1 MFGGQINLLFM
12 HRRDAIRNV
21 AILLGTAISAST
33 LSALESCTGSAPK
46 NYDLQKPETKALLA
60 EIAETIIPKTSTP
73 GAKDAK
79 VEDFI
84 IVMMNDCYKKEDQQ
98 IFLDG
103 LSKID
108 EASKKQF
115 KKGFMDITP
124 EQRTELLTGIEKERV
139 DYNKRKDKKEGDP
152 THYFQYLKELTL
164 LGYFTSEPGATK
176 ALRYVP
182 VPGKYEGCTPYTK
195 GEKAWAV

>member
-1 MFGGQINLLFM
+1 M

-46 NYDLQKPETKALLA
+46 NYDLNKPETKVLLA
-60 EIAETIIPKTSTP
+60 EIAETIIPTTSTP
-73 GAKDAK
+73 GAKAAK
-79 VEDFI
+79 VDEFI
-84 IVMMNDCYKKEDQQ
+84 VVMMNDCYKKADQD

-103 LSKID
+103 LKKID
-108 EASKKQF
+108 TASQQKF
-115 KKGFMDITP
+115 KKNFMDITP
-124 EQRTELLTGIEKERV
+124 EQRTELLTQIDKERV
-139 DYNKRKDKKEGDP
+139 EYNKRKDKKEGDP

-164 LGYFTSEPGATK
+164 LGYFTSKEGATQ

-182 VPGKYEGCTPYTK
+182 VPGKYEGCIPYKK
-195 GEKAWAV
+195 GDKAWAV

>member
-1 MFGGQINLLFM
+1 MQ
-12 HRRDAIRNV
+12 RREAIRNV

-46 NYDLQKPETKALLA
+46 NYDLHKPETKALLA
-60 EIAETIIPKTSTP
+60 EIAETILPKTNTP

-79 VEDFI
+79 VEEFI

-98 IFLDG
+98 NFLDG
-103 LSKID
+103 LKKID
-108 EASKKQF
+108 DASRKEF
-115 KKGFMDITP
+115 KAGFMDITP
-124 EQRTELLTGIEKERV
+124 EQRTQLLTKIEQTRV

-176 ALRYVP
+176 ALRYVAI
-182 VPGKYEGCTPYTK
+182 PGKYEGCIPYTK
-195 GEKAWAV
+195 GEKAWAM

>member
-1 MFGGQINLLFM
+1 M

-46 NYDLQKPETKALLA
+46 NYELQKPATKALLA
-60 EIAETIIPKTSTP
+60 EIAETIIPTTNTP
-73 GAKDAK
+73 GAKAAGVD
-79 VEDFI
+79 EFI
-84 IVMMNDCYKKEDQQ
+84 IVMMNDCYQKKDQEV
-98 IFLDG
+98 FLEG
-103 LSKID
+103 LKKID
-108 EASKKQF
+108 VASTEKF
-115 KKGFMDITP
+115 KKSFMDITP
-124 EQRTELLTGIEKERV
+124 EQRTELLTQIEQERV

-164 LGYFTSEPGATK
+164 LGYFTSKPGATE

-182 VPGKYEGCTPYTK
+182 VPGKYEGCIPYKK
-195 GEKAWAV
+195 GDKAWAV

>member
-1 MFGGQINLLFM
+1 M

-46 NYDLQKPETKALLA
+46 NYDLHKPETKALLA
-60 EIAETIIPKTSTP
+60 EIAETIIPTTGTP
-73 GAKDAK
+73 GAKAAK

-84 IVMMNDCYKKEDQQ
+84 IVMMNDCYKKQDQDN
-98 IFLDG
+98 FLDG
-103 LSKID
+103 LKKID
-108 EASKKQF
+108 AASQQQF
-115 KKGFMDITP
+115 KKNFVEITP
-124 EQRTELLTGIEKERV
+124 EQRTQVLTKIDQERV

-164 LGYFTSEPGATK
+164 LGYFTSKEGATQ

-182 VPGKYEGCTPYTK
+182 VPGKFEGCIPYKK
-195 GEKAWAV
+195 GDKAWAV

>member
-1 MFGGQINLLFM
+1 M

-46 NYDLQKPETKALLA
+46 NYDLHKPETKALLA
-60 EIAETIIPKTSTP
+60 EIAETIIPTTSTP
-73 GAKDAK
+73 GAKAAK
-79 VEDFI
+79 VDDFI
-84 IVMMNDCYKKEDQQ
+84 VVMMNDCYKKSDQEV
-98 IFLDG
+98 FLEG
-103 LSKID
+103 LKKID
-108 EASKKQF
+108 AASQKQF

-124 EQRTELLTGIEKERV
+124 EQRTELLTQIDKERV
-139 DYNKRKDKKEGDP
+139 EYNKRKDKKEGDP

-164 LGYFTSEPGATK
+164 LGYFTSKEGATQ

-182 VPGKYEGCTPYTK
+182 VPGKYEGCIPYKK
-195 GEKAWAV
+195 GDKAWAV

>member
-1 MFGGQINLLFM
+1 M

-46 NYDLQKPETKALLA
+46 NYDLNKPETKALLA
-60 EIAETIIPKTSTP
+60 EIAETIIPTTSTP
-73 GAKDAK
+73 GAKAAK
-79 VEDFI
+79 VDEFI
-84 IVMMNDCYKKEDQQ
+84 VVMMNDCYKKSDQD
-98 IFLDG
+98 IFLEG
-103 LSKID
+103 LKKID
-108 EASKKQF
+108 AASQQKF
-115 KKGFMDITP
+115 KKNFMDITP
-124 EQRTELLTGIEKERV
+124 EQRTELLTQIDKERV

-164 LGYFTSEPGATK
+164 LGYFTSKEGATQ

-182 VPGKYEGCTPYTK
+182 VPGKYEGCIPYKK
-195 GEKAWAV
+195 GDKAWAV

>member
-1 MFGGQINLLFM
+1 M

-46 NYDLQKPETKALLA
+46 NYDLHKPETKALLA
-60 EIAETIIPKTSTP
+60 EIAETIIPTTSTP
-73 GAKDAK
+73 GAKAAK
-79 VEDFI
+79 VDDFI
-84 IVMMNDCYKKEDQQ
+84 VVMMNDCYKKSDQEV
-98 IFLDG
+98 FLEG
-103 LSKID
+103 LKKID
-108 EASKKQF
+108 AASQQQF

-124 EQRTELLTGIEKERV
+124 EQRTGLLTQIDKERV
-139 DYNKRKDKKEGDP
+139 EYNKRKDKKEGDP

-164 LGYFTSEPGATK
+164 LGYFTSKEGATQ

-182 VPGKYEGCTPYTK
+182 VPGRYEGCVPYKK
-195 GEKAWAV
+195 GDKAWAV